1 MLRANGFNTSVG
13 GIMKW
18 LLGWFLAFCLLMWGA
33 VELGSAMAKAAKEGE
48 QEKEQCIVWK
58 HEKNAQKFLDNECN
72 RYVRWTQ

>member
-1 MLRANGFNTSVG
+1 
-13 GIMKW
+13 MKW
-18 LLGWFLAFCLLMWGA
+18 LLGWFIGFCFLIWGA
-33 VELGSAMAKAAKEGE
+33 VELGSVMAKAAKEGE